1 MSPELAAKIR
11 ALRERTVARGCTEAE
26 AMAAAELLRQLLEK
40 YGVSLEELE
49 DIRAR
54 SARPDT
60 TFAGVKRRGREN
72 RYAFAAELAVAGFF
86 DVIYVGPRSAAY
98 QDVAHLGAPVFFGLS
113 SDVAAAIALTEIV
126 HHALGEA
133 WTIYREAN
141 PPASPDDA
149 AVMRRSFQ
157 CAMSG
162 RIDQRLWAMRRTYKA
177 ARNALVVVKSE
188 LVLRAAADAGVIGIE
203 GGAWPEGTKWD
214 AAAMRAGAAAGDH
227 VSLGA
232 AERIEADARAA
243 AAHAESERRKEPVEI
258 VAQRQRS
265 AARAALDA
273 AHARF
278 IESQRAARRGGLVH
292 DPLPGAGIGPRPAPG
307 SVRDWEERRR
317 AEVDARR
324 AAFLAAQSAGRSS
337 VLGRV
342 RSLLIPISLLVV
354 VLFAVL

>member
-1 MSPELAAKIR
+1 MNPELAAKIR

-26 AMAAAELLRQLLEK
+26 AMAAAELLQQLLEK

-49 DIRAR
+49 EVRAR

-72 RYAFAAELAVAGFF
+72 RYAFAAELAIAGFF

-98 QDVAHLGAPVFFGLS
+98 SDVSHLGAPVFFGLS
-113 SDVAAAIALTEIV
+113 SDVAAAVALTEIV

-133 WTIYREAN
+133 WTLYRNAN
-141 PPASPDDA
+141 PPDSPDDA

-177 ARNALVVVKSE
+177 ARNALVLVKSE
-188 LVLRAAADAGVIGIE
+188 LVLRAAADAGVVGIE

-243 AAHAESERRKEPVEI
+243 QAHAEDTARRGGEPRNEPVDV
-258 VAQRQRS
+258 VARRQRS

-273 AHARF
+273 AHERF
-278 IESQRAARRGGLVH
+278 IAAQRASRRGGLVH

-307 SVRDWEERRR
+307 RVRDWEEQRR

-324 AAFLAAQSAGRSS
+324 AAFLAVQTADRSS
-337 VLGRV
+337 LDRK
-342 RSLLIPISLLVV
+342 SVV
-354 VLFAVL
+354 